1 VKVHLLTKY
10 YTGKGPRGRTEDNI
24 RMDLREIGLEV
35 ADWFDVAHDKKQWQD
50 LMNTVMNLQVHN
62 RLGISSQEFV
72 TFT

>member
-1 VKVHLLTKY
+1 
-10 YTGKGPRGRTEDNI
+10 
-24 RMDLREIGLEV
+24 MDLREIGLEV